1 MERVTLQ
8 TNSTN
13 SSSRDNAVNAAKTNI
28 SDILN
33 TRTSENART
42 STSTNHNHNHPTIMT
57 AGFDY
62 LRTTCLER
70 LEIRNQTFL
79 HINST
84 QEGGFPETQFTHY
97 IQCQTVIID

>member
-1 MERVTLQ
+1 
-8 TNSTN
+8 
-13 SSSRDNAVNAAKTNI
+13 
-28 SDILN
+28 
-33 TRTSENART
+33 
-42 STSTNHNHNHPTIMT
+42 MT